1 MRLIIF
7 GFIFAIA
14 SIHIVIAD
22 DLGLQQ
28 QLINIA
34 SEETEIANIG
44 SNKTMMLYG
53 IANPISTIN
62 KWNFIEHKPAL
73 TNFQI
78 NQINALELKKQKI
91 LKQVKH

>member
-7 GFIFAIA
+7 GVISAIA
-14 SIHIVIAD
+14 GVQVVIAD

-28 QLINIA
+28 QLIRIA
-34 SEETEIANIG
+34 SEEAEIANIG

-78 NQINALELKKQKI
+78 NQINALELEKQKI